1 MNCPKCASNMTKVK
15 LDAGVEV
22 DCCDSHGVWLDVGE
36 LQAIL
41 AHTEKRA
48 ASQGPGI
55 GAQLGKQLVGSA
67 VSGAGFGV
75 GSGIASA
82 LVRSLFR

>member
-1 MNCPKCASNMTKVK
+1 MNCPKCATNMQKVK
-15 LDAGVEV
+15 IEAGVEV

-41 AHTEKRA
+41 HHSEKRA
-48 ASQGPGI
+48 NQGPGI
-55 GAQLGKQLVGSA
+55 GAQLGKQIVNSA